1 MELQFDV
8 SEENKEQQNI
18 PSAPLDPNI
27 EIRTMKSDI
36 KALKES
42 GGDSMNISTEKAAR
56 QDMPRLTISDKPI
69 FVGNQD
75 VGENNSSVVKMMI
88 IIIVVLMLV
97 AGIGFASY
105 YLASEIFK

>member
-18 PSAPLDPNI
+18 PSASLDPNI

-42 GGDSMNISTEKAAR
+42 GGDSMNISVEEVVR
-56 QDMPRLTISDKPI
+56 QATSRPTISDKPI

-75 VGENNSSVVKMMI
+75 VGENNSSTVKMA
-88 IIIVVLMLV
+88 IIIVIVLILAAV
-97 AGIGFASY
+97 VGFGSY
-105 YLASEIFK
+105 YATSYFF